1 MKCTAKER
9 LILKLRRLNWHDQLM
24 GFTFSNMCL
33 NFVFKSLLISIA
45 FILLSCKK
53 AGPTEPF
60 ESVPKLYDVVPG
72 FVDEAS
78 GIGDSFSNPGF
89 LWVELDSG
97 NPPSLY
103 LLKHDGAHGKSIFL
117 KGASNRDWEDLAVSN
132 GPIASKKYIYI
143 GEIGDNNLAYLQYCI
158 YRLPEPDGNADSVSN
173 FARIDFKYPDG
184 AHDAEAMLVDGE
196 TKDIYI
202 ITKRD
207 QYSKVYKLS
216 YPQDT
221 LGMNTASFVMDL
233 PYKGV
238 VSATMALSQNEML
251 VKTYSSVYYYKR
263 KNGETIEQSLKQPY
277 QSLPYQVEAQG
288 EGICFT
294 NDNAGFYTLSEK
306 SFLTAVKLN
315 FYKRK

>member
-1 MKCTAKER
+1 MKKQNWYDLLMSFIT
-9 LILKLRRLNWHDQLM
+9 LPLSSMWLK
-24 GFTFSNMCL
+24 
-33 NFVFKSLLISIA
+33 FVFKSLLISLT
-45 FILLSCKK
+45 FILLSCKR
-53 AGPTEPF
+53 AGPVEPF
-60 ESVPKLYDVVPG
+60 ESAPTLYDVTPG

-78 GIGDSFSNPGF
+78 GISDSYSNPGF

-97 NPPSLY
+97 NPPALY
-103 LLKHDGAHGKSIFL
+103 LLKHNGAHGKSIFL
-117 KGASNRDWEDLAVSN
+117 KGASNRDWEDLVVAN
-132 GPIASKKYIYI
+132 GPVASKKYIYI
-143 GEIGDNNLAYLQYCI
+143 GDIGDNKLAYSQYSI
-158 YRLPEPDGNADSVSN
+158 YRLPEPLGAADSVSN

-184 AHDAEAMLVDGE
+184 PHDAEAMLVDGV

-221 LGMNTASFVMDL
+221 SGMNMASFVMDL

-238 VSATMALSQNEML
+238 VSAAMASSQNELL
-251 VKTYSSVYYYKR
+251 VKTYSSIYYYKR
-263 KNGETIEQSLKQPY
+263 KNGEAIDHTLRQSY

-288 EGICFT
+288 ESICFA
-294 NDNAGFYTLSEK
+294 NDNTGFYTLSEK
-306 SFLTAVKLN
+306 SFLPAVKLN

>member
-1 MKCTAKER
+1 MKFTANER
-9 LILKLRRLNWHDQLM
+9 SILKLRKLNWHDQLM
-24 GFTFSNMCL
+24 GFTFGHMCL
-33 NFVFKSLLISIA
+33 KFVFKSLLISLA

-53 AGPTEPF
+53 AGPVEPF
-60 ESVPKLYDVVPG
+60 ESVPMLYDVLPG

-97 NPPSLY
+97 NPPALY
-103 LLKHDGAHGKSIFL
+103 LLKHNGTHGKRIFL
-117 KGASNRDWEDLAVSN
+117 KGASNRDWEDLVVSN
-132 GPIASKKYIYI
+132 GPAASKKYIYI
-143 GEIGDNNLAYLQYCI
+143 GEIGDNNLAYSQYCI
-158 YRLPEPDGNADSVSN
+158 YRLPEPDGSADSVSN

-221 LGMNTASFVMDL
+221 AGLNMASFVMDL
-233 PYKGV
+233 PYRGV
-238 VSATMALSQNEML
+238 VSAGIALSQNEL
-251 VKTYSSVYYYKR
+251 FVKTYSSVYYYKR
-263 KNGETIEQSLKQPY
+263 KNGETIELTLKQPY
-277 QSLPYQVEAQG
+277 QLLTYQVEGQG
-288 EGICFT
+288 EAICFA
-294 NDNAGFYTLSEK
+294 NDNSGFYTLSEK
-306 SFLTAVKLN
+306 SFLPAVKLN